1 MMPSQLELDKVYM
14 TQALNFATLSKSKR
28 KVVGAV
34 LVTQKGVVLPGVNG
48 SAKGTSNDL
57 EFEDEA
63 GNLVTKPTTIHA
75 ELNCIL
81 KAAKEG
87 VSVEG
92 STLYVTLSPCEA
104 CAAMLIQ
111 AAVKEVV
118 YLEDYRCSKGLTL
131 LQDFGIFVRQFKL

>member
-1 MMPSQLELDKVYM
+1 MPSQKELGAVYM
-14 TQALNFATLSKSKR
+14 LQAMTFTTLSKSKR
-28 KVVGAV
+28 KAVGAV

-57 EFEDEA
+57 EFEDED

-104 CAAMLIQ
+104 CAAMLVQ
-111 AAVKEVV
+111 AGVKEVV
-118 YLEDYRCSKGLTL
+118 YLENYRCSKGLTL
-131 LQDFGIFVRQFKL
+131 LQDSVILVRQFQL